1 MIAKS
6 LEINE
11 VEGGITGTIKGVEVG
26 HVAFHVRLSKLHV
39 PSYIK
44 NSLKTCYTLYFWQ
57 NEIKKYLMQLD
68 NVASDEANLEAKIE
82 KKRNE
87 LERNNK
93 RLQTLQ
99 SVRYWK

>member
-26 HVAFHVRLSKLHV
+26 HVTFHVRLSKLHV

-44 NSLKTCYTLYFWQ
+44 NSLKTRYTLYF
-57 NEIKKYLMQLD
+57 
-68 NVASDEANLEAKIE
+68 
-82 KKRNE
+82 
-87 LERNNK
+87 
-93 RLQTLQ
+93 
-99 SVRYWK
+99 